1 MVDGV
6 NGLIG
11 QHALLPVVVESR
23 QNLGFAPTPNLKLVV
38 TAALAKMS
46 CLKVVSLLSAE
57 MKAIKRTPS
66 GLHGQA
72 GLIVLQLVLEDTR
85 PVHGAAEDA
94 LAPFILETVQASRD
108 QFK

>member
-11 QHALLPVVVESR
+11 LHVLHHVVMESR
-23 QNLGFAPTPNLKLVV
+23 QNLGFVPTPNLKLVV

-46 CLKVVSLLSAE
+46 CLKVVLLPSAE
-57 MKAIKRTPS
+57 MKAIKIIPS

-85 PVHGAAEDA
+85 PVHGTAED
-94 LAPFILETVQASRD
+94 D
-108 QFK
+108 